1 MDILKYWSKRQKELD
16 SALDIAIKRGNVDT
30 DTLKTMKEML
40 DKIRVKE
47 RTDGG
52 NKYGE
57 TP

>member
-1 MDILKYWSKRQKELD
+1 MDILKYWSKRKTEIE
-16 SALDIAIKRGNVDT
+16 SALDIAIERGKVDV

-47 RTDGG
+47 RNNDGQ
-52 NKYGE
+52 

>member
-47 RTDGG
+47 RNNDGQ
-52 NKYGE
+52 